1 LSSKQSLRDC
11 IRRSRVRAQEPCGCS
26 RKGYARS
33 RRKAWPENIPKDAY
47 GRLRSKCAISGCGFA
62 EVLEAA
68 HIHPYCVGGEGT
80 NDPSNGLLLRA
91 DLHIL
96 FDLHYLSID
105 PRNYTIRF
113 ADLLVRTDDY
123 RSLHGRP
130 LRKRTDRRLLSE
142 SALIQHYERFLERQ
156 KQEKASAKT
165 ARV

>member
-1 LSSKQSLRDC
+1 MREVA
-11 IRRSRVRAQEPCGCS
+11 VRLGQRTF
-26 RKGYARS
+26 RKTLM
-33 RRKAWPENIPKDAY
+33 DAY
-47 GRLRSKCAISGCGFA
+47 DSKCAISGCGFA

-156 KQEKASAKT
+156 KQEKASTKT

>member
-47 GRLRSKCAISGCGFA
+47 GRLRFKMCDLRLRFRGSPRGGS
-62 EVLEAA
+62 
-68 HIHPYCVGGEGT
+68 HPSLLCWREGT

-156 KQEKASAKT
+156 KQEKASTKT